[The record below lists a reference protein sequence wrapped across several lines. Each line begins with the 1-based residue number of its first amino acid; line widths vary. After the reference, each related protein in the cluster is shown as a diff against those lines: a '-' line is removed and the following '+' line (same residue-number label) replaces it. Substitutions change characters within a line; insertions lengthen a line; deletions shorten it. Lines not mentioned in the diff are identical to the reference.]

1 MTSLQALTLVK
12 EDNMKVNGTLVN
24 YYFFCKTKLWLHANR
39 INLEDNSED
48 VRIGKILHEL
58 QEKKGKK
65 TEINID
71 NIKIDKLTKEYLV
84 EVKKSD
90 SDPEAVKWQVL
101 LYLYKLKQ
109 KGVVKK
115 GKIEFIEKNRQNK
128 KVHYVVLDEVNEK
141 ELLEVLEKMSDLID
155 LPKPPEPK
163 FERHCKKC
171 AYYEYCFI

>member
-1 MTSLQALTLVK
+1 MNQIT
-12 EDNMKVNGTLVN
+12 GTLIN
-24 YYFFCKTKLWLHANR
+24 YYFHCKAQCWLHANR

-58 QEKKGKK
+58 AEEKAKK
-65 TEINID
+65 TEIIID
-71 NIKIDKLTKEYLV
+71 NVKIDKLTKDYLV

-109 KGVVKK
+109 KGVLKK
-115 GKIEFIEKNRQNK
+115 GKIEFIEKNKQSR
-128 KVHYVVLDEVNEK
+128 KVHYVELDEANEK
-141 ELLEVLEKMSDLID
+141 RLLEVLSAIGNLID
-155 LPKPPEPK
+155 LPMPPEPI
-163 FERHCKKC
+163 FEKHCKKC

>member
-1 MTSLQALTLVK
+1 MIQIT
-12 EDNMKVNGTLVN
+12 GTLIN
-24 YYFFCKTKLWLHANR
+24 YYFHCQTQCWLHANR

-58 QEKKGKK
+58 AEEKGRK
-65 TEINID
+65 TEISID
-71 NIKIDKLTKEYLV
+71 NVKIDKLTREYLV

-115 GKIEFIEKNRQNK
+115 GKIEFIEKKKQNK
-128 KVHYVVLDEVNEK
+128 KVHFVELDEENEQG
-141 ELLEVLEKMSDLID
+141 LLDVLKKIETLID
-155 LPKPPEPK
+155 SPKPPEARLEK
-163 FERHCKKC
+163 HCKKC